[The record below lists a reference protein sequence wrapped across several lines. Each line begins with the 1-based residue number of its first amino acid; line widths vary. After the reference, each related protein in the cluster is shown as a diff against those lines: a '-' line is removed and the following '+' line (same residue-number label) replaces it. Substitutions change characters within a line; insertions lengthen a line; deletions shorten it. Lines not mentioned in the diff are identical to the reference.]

1 MTEQNPT
8 HGDAFDPWSRPTGRL
23 DADVTW
29 QEHGAYP
36 QYQPEPYEQHDAY
49 AAAQPFT
56 LTDAHP
62 ADPRQAVPEAP
73 ADPGYV
79 VPEVPVSAWSVDTR
93 RSTWIGRSVVLCV
106 LLVQAGLSFRISGR
120 AFDSEAR
127 YLAVG
132 HYRLDHLLNG
142 TDVPAGLAGH
152 LPGHP
157 AVYPVLAAAA
167 DSVGGLFAA
176 RLLSLF
182 FMLGATALLYAM
194 TSRLFS
200 ERAGLSAAAL
210 FAVVESTAM
219 LGNLAGF
226 DAMALFLIA
235 GAAWALVRTGRSH
248 PALAL
253 LAAPLAALATV
264 TKYVAALYLPSLVVL
279 AVLSAYPYRGAR
291 AFLRGL
297 FFGAGTLL
305 VLAGAYLFG
314 GLHGFTSATTGR
326 AHGTDPALDV
336 LWHGAQW
343 GGLVLLVAVGG
354 AVDYV
359 RKSRMGE
366 MPWAT
371 GDTPGAVRRTALGL
385 VLCGTALLAPVCQA
399 YLNDDASLF
408 THVGFGLLFA
418 APMAGL
424 GISRL
429 VGAHFR
435 YPQLGIMVWVGVLV
449 VGMAQTQSL
458 YHPAASGQVV
468 ESLRKVVGKDGRYLA
483 EHSDIPA
490 YYLRDV
496 TRPDQWQGTR
506 GIDFTDKGGEHHT
519 GADGFRSAVR
529 AGWFDV
535 IVLDGD
541 ATTANDK
548 AITDALHGNPAYR
561 LVSVLPSSD
570 AYGSTTYRIW
580 VKR

>member
-8 HGDAFDPWSRPTGRL
+8 HHYGYDHGSQPAGLHDDG
-23 DADVTW
+23 AW
-29 QEHGAYP
+29 QDRGSYP
-36 QYQPEPYEQHDAY
+36 RYQPEPYEEHYAQ
-49 AAAQPFT
+49 AAARPLT
-56 LTDAHP
+56 LTDASQ
-62 ADPRQAVPEAP
+62 ADPRQAAPEAP
-73 ADPGYV
+73 VAPGYV

-106 LLVQAGLSFRISGR
+106 LLVQAGLWFRLSGR

-127 YLAVG
+127 YLSAG

-142 TDVPAGLAGH
+142 ADMPAGIVGH
-152 LPGHP
+152 FPGHP

-210 FAVVESTAM
+210 FSVVESTAM
-219 LGNLAGF
+219 LGNVAGF
-226 DAMALFLIA
+226 DAMAVFLVA

-253 LAAPLAALATV
+253 SATPLAALAAV
-264 TKYVAALYLPSLVVL
+264 TKYIAALYLPSLVVL

-291 AFLRGL
+291 AYLRGL

-305 VLAGAYLFG
+305 ILGGAYLFG
-314 GLHGFTSATTGR
+314 GLHGFTSATIGR

-336 LWHGAQW
+336 LWNSTEW

-354 AVDYV
+354 AVDYI

-366 MPWAT
+366 MPWAA

-399 YLNDDASLF
+399 WLNDDVSLF
-408 THVGFGLLFA
+408 KHVGFGLLFA

-429 VGAHFR
+429 MGAHFR

-449 VGMAQTQSL
+449 VGMAQAQSL
-458 YHPAASGQVV
+458 YHPPASGQMV
-468 ESLRKVVGKDGRYLA
+468 ETLRKAVGEDGRYLA
-483 EHSDIPA
+483 EQSDIPA
-490 YYLRDV
+490 YYLRDE
-496 TRPDQWQGTR
+496 TRWGQWQGTHD
-506 GIDFTDKGGEHHT
+506 IDFTDRDGKHHT
-519 GADGFRSAVR
+519 GPDGFRRAVR
-529 AGWFDV
+529 AGWFDA
-535 IVLDGD
+535 IVLNGD
-541 ATTANDK
+541 ATSSNDK
-548 AITDALHGNPAYR
+548 AITDALHGNSRYR
-561 LVSVLPSSD
+561 LVSVLPSTD